1 MAAPNLVNV
10 TSITGKIDGHALTT
24 DAIDNANS
32 SVITAAADQ
41 LIKINSIIVAN
52 VDGTDS
58 VNIDVAVNLSGD
70 ARFYL
75 AKTVAL
81 PADSTLVVIGKDSP
95 IYLEEGDELE
105 ARASAASDA
114 ELVVSYEIL
123 DDA

>member
-10 TSITGKIDGHALTT
+10 TSILGKIDGHALTT

-32 SVITAAADQ
+32 SVITAAADK

-58 VNIDVAVNLSGD
+58 VDIDVAVNLASD

>member
-1 MAAPNLVNV
+1 MANPNLVNV
-10 TSITGKIDGHALTT
+10 TSIYGKVDGHALTT
-24 DAIDNANS
+24 DAISASGS
-32 SVITAAADQ
+32 SVITCGADQ
-41 LIKINSIIVAN
+41 LYKINSIIVAN
-52 VDGTDS
+52 VDGTNS
-58 VNIDVAVNLSGD
+58 VNIDVAVSLAAD

-75 AKTVAL
+75 AKTVAV

-105 ARASAASDA
+105 ARADVASDA

>member
-1 MAAPNLVNV
+1 MANPNLVNV
-10 TSITGKIDGHALTT
+10 TSIHGKIDGHALTT
-24 DAIDNANS
+24 DAISDSGSA
-32 SVITAAADQ
+32 VIVCGADQ
-41 LIKINSIIVAN
+41 LYKINSIIVAN
-52 VDGTDS
+52 VDGSSS
-58 VNIDVAVNLSGD
+58 VNIDVAVSLSGD

-81 PADSTLVVIGKDSP
+81 PADSTLVVVGKDSP

-123 DDA
+123 NDA

>member
-1 MAAPNLVNV
+1 MAEPNLVNV
-10 TSITGKIDGHALTT
+10 TSIYGKSKLELLKD
-24 DAIDNANS
+24 DAIDNANAS
-32 SVITAAADQ
+32 ILTTPAEK
-41 LIKINSIIVAN
+41 LIKVNSIIISN
-52 VDGTDS
+52 IDGTNS

-105 ARASAASDA
+105 A
-114 ELVVSYEIL
+114 
-123 DDA
+123 

>member
-32 SVITAAADQ
+32 SVITCAADK

-52 VDGTDS
+52 IDGTDS
-58 VNIDVAVNLSGD
+58 VNIDVAVNLASD

-75 AKTVAL
+75 AKTVAV

-95 IYLEEGDELE
+95 IYLEESDELE
-105 ARASAASDA
+105 ARADVASDA

>member
-32 SVITAAADQ
+32 SVITAASNK

-52 VDGTDS
+52 VDGSNS
-58 VNIDVAVNLSGD
+58 VDIDVAVNLDSD

>member
-1 MAAPNLVNV
+1 MASPNLVNV

-24 DAIDNANS
+24 DAISASGSN
-32 SVITAAADQ
+32 VLTCAADK

-52 VDGTDS
+52 VDGTNS
-58 VNIDVAVNLSGD
+58 VDIDVAVNLASD

-75 AKTVAL
+75 AKTVAV

-95 IYLEEGDELE
+95 IYLEESDELE

>member
-1 MAAPNLVNV
+1 MTAPNLVNV

-24 DAIDNANS
+24 DDLDNANS
-32 SVITAAADQ
+32 NVITCAADQ

-52 VDGTDS
+52 IDGSSS
-58 VNIDVAVNLSGD
+58 VNIDVAVNLASD
-70 ARFYL
+70 ARFRI
-75 AKTVAL
+75 ASTVAV

-105 ARASAASDA
+105 ARASNAGDA
-114 ELVVSYEIL
+114 HLVVSYEIL

>member
-1 MAAPNLVNV
+1 MANPNLVNV
-10 TSITGKIDGHALTT
+10 TSIYGKVDGHALTT
-24 DAIDNANS
+24 DAISAS
-32 SVITAAADQ
+32 GSAVIVCGADQ
-41 LIKINSIIVAN
+41 LYKINSIIVAN
-52 VDGTDS
+52 VDGASS
-58 VNIDVAVNLSGD
+58 VDIDVAVSLSGD

-81 PADSTLVVIGKDSP
+81 PADSTLVVVGKDSP

-123 DDA
+123 NDA

>member
-24 DAIDNANS
+24 DTIDNTNS

-52 VDGTDS
+52 IDGTNS
-58 VNIDVAVNLSGD
+58 VDIDVAVNLSGD

-75 AKTVAL
+75 AKTVAV

>member
-24 DAIDNANS
+24 DAISDSGSNVLTCASNK
-32 SVITAAADQ
+32 

-52 VDGTDS
+52 VDGTNS
-58 VNIDVAVNLSGD
+58 VNIDVAVNLDSD

-105 ARASAASDA
+105 ARADVASDA

>member
-24 DAIDNANS
+24 DAISASGSN
-32 SVITAAADQ
+32 VLTCAADK

-58 VNIDVAVNLSGD
+58 VNIDVAVNLASD

-95 IYLEEGDELE
+95 IYLEESDELE
-105 ARASAASDA
+105 ARADVASDA

>member
-1 MAAPNLVNV
+1 MAEPNLVNV
-10 TSITGKIDGHALTT
+10 TSIYGKSKLELLKD
-24 DAIDNANS
+24 DAIDNSNAS
-32 SVITAAADQ
+32 ILTTPAEK

-52 VDGTDS
+52 IDGSSSVD
-58 VNIDVAVNLSGD
+58 IDVAVSLDSD

-95 IYLEEGDELE
+95 IYLEEGDQLE

-114 ELVVSYEIL
+114 DLVVSYEIL

>member
-1 MAAPNLVNV
+1 MTAPNLVNV

-24 DAIDNANS
+24 DDLDNANS
-32 SVITAAADQ
+32 NVITCAADK

-52 VDGTDS
+52 IDGSDS
-58 VNIDVAVNLSGD
+58 VNIDVAVNLASD
-70 ARFYL
+70 ARFIF
-75 AKTVAL
+75 AKTVAV

-105 ARASAASDA
+105 ARADNGGDA
-114 ELVVSYEIL
+114 HLVVSYEIL

>member
-32 SVITAAADQ
+32 SVITAAADK
-41 LIKINSIIVAN
+41 LVKINSIIVAN
-52 VDGTDS
+52 IDGTNS
-58 VNIDVAVNLSGD
+58 VDIDVAVNLSGD

-75 AKTVAL
+75 AKTVAV

-105 ARASAASDA
+105 ARASVASDA

>member
-24 DAIDNANS
+24 DAISASGSN
-32 SVITAAADQ
+32 VLTCGADK

-52 VDGTDS
+52 VDGSDS
-58 VNIDVAVNLSGD
+58 VNIDVAVNLASD

-95 IYLEEGDELE
+95 IYLEESDELE